1 MSIWVA
7 LFENNISLNKAL
19 SHLLE
24 SSEGLT
30 LAGSFFNYS
39 NVLHDIATTK
49 PDVVLIDIAMQEVNG
64 IDGVRTIR
72 KQFPQLKIIMQ
83 PVFDNDERIFESLL
97 AGASGYI
104 LKSIK
109 PDEIISAVCDVE
121 NGGSPLS
128 PAVAKRC

>member
-1 MSIWVA
+1 M
-7 LFENNISLNKAL
+7 
-19 SHLLE
+19 
-24 SSEGLT
+24 
-30 LAGSFFNYS
+30 AGSFFNYS
-39 NVLHDIATTK
+39 NVLHDIATTE
-49 PDVVLIDIAMQEVNG
+49 PDVVLIDIAMPEVNG

-109 PDEIISAVCDVE
+109 PDEIISAVCDVQ